1 MSRQSKLLPMACC
14 ALLLTLPFIGTAGS
28 QSIAFTFD
36 DGPDMSDAIG
46 MTAAQRNAAILAALG
61 AAKMRSVLFATHT
74 DEDEQPQ
81 LDALGL

>member
-1 MSRQSKLLPMACC
+1 MIACC
-14 ALLLTLPFIGTAGS
+14 AVLMTLPLIGSTHA

-61 AAKMRSVLFATHT
+61 AATR
-74 DEDEQPQ
+74 
-81 LDALGL
+81 ALQGR